1 MRSYATVVALL
12 VVMVGSGSAAWAQ
25 TPGGD
30 AYGGQGDV
38 AADVTNRGDLAP
50 VPAGDNEGNAPA
62 PAGGTG
68 PARIAA
74 SPGSGSGSSLPFT
87 GFDVLL
93 LVAGGMVLIGVGV
106 GIRRFTPK
114 VYE

>member
-1 MRSYATVVALL
+1 MRSFATVVALL

-25 TPGGD
+25 TPTGD

-50 VPAGDNEGNAPA
+50 VPAGDNEAQAPA
-62 PAGGTG
+62 PGGDTG
-68 PARIAA
+68 PARTAA
-74 SPGSGSGSSLPFT
+74 SPGSGSSLPFT

-93 LVAGGMVLIGVGV
+93 LVAGGVTLIGVGFA
-106 GIRRFTPK
+106 IRRFTPT
-114 VYE
+114 VYQ